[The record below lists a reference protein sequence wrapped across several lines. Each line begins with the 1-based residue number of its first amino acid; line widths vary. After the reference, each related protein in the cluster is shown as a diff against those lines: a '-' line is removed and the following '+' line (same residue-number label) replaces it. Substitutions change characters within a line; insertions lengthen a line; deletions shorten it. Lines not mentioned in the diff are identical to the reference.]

1 MVQDAS
7 CPLLLQ
13 QFYITHTTQTPK
25 ANIKQ
30 VNLEREHFYLLNQSK
45 FEKDTQQQGPL
56 CWVLRSHTLMVGC
69 LGEEQET
76 EMRVF
81 VLSLSFKT
89 KK

>member
-1 MVQDAS
+1 MIYGPPSHTHITNAKKVQE
-7 CPLLLQ
+7 Q
-13 QFYITHTTQTPK
+13 
-25 ANIKQ
+25 
-30 VNLEREHFYLLNQSK
+30 FYLLNQSK